1 MTPEKLDQFVH
12 VLKVDINRALDISPL
27 FGKRMIPPFDNFK
40 DRPFGIVEDHEL
52 NIGLPEVHAHEDDL
66 WIGLEGEAVFT
77 VGGNLVGPYFYKSPD
92 GIENRNEIKGKDIV
106 GGKRIV
112 IGPGDVLWIPAG
124 MPHMH
129 TAAGTARLIIYK
141 SPKRS

>member
-1 MTPEKLDQFVH
+1 MTAKSDQFVH
-12 VLKVDINRALDISPL
+12 VSKVDIDRVLDISPL
-27 FGKRMIPPFDNFK
+27 VGKRMIPPFDNFK
-40 DRPFGIVEDHEL
+40 ERPFGIVEDHEF
-52 NIGLPEVHAHEDDL
+52 NKGGPEVHTHEEDL
-66 WIGLEGEAVFT
+66 WIGLEGEAIFT
-77 VGGNLVGPYFYKSPD
+77 VGGDLVDPYFYKSSD